1 MAADLIAAD
10 EYQARMSR
18 LQESVANIGWGSI
31 VGSLSSMLLAD
42 VKKEREHE

>member
-1 MAADLIAAD
+1 MLIAAE
-10 EYQARMSR
+10 EYQAEMVR

-31 VGSLSSMLLAD
+31 VGSLSSTLLAA